1 MVQLSLTGYFYPM
14 IWYILII
21 AFVFLLSWIMLAP
34 VILFINTE
42 RDRYQ
47 LMLPGVIQAGLVY
60 KNGLLHIKGWIFFIP
75 FRFNPFRLRRKNKGK
90 KDQLPKKRKKS
101 SKRRMPIRSMKEA
114 LGAFRIKKLHM
125 DIDTDDFMLNAW
137 LVPAFSAV
145 NNGRNVQMQVNFEGQ
160 LFLDLDLR
168 TRIGSLAWIF
178 IKNR

>member
-1 MVQLSLTGYFYPM
+1 MAKDSPEIYFYTM
-14 IWYILII
+14 IWYILLI
-21 AFVFLLSWIMLAP
+21 ALVFLLTWIMLAP

-42 RDRYQ
+42 LDRYQ
-47 LMLPGVIQAGLVY
+47 LSLPGVIHAGLVY

-75 FRFNPFRLRRKNKGK
+75 FRFNPFRIRRKKKEK
-90 KDQLPKKRKKS
+90 KDQAKKIRKKS
-101 SKRRMPIRSMKEA
+101 NKRRLPIRSMREA

-137 LVPAFSAV
+137 LVPAFGAV
-145 NNGRNVQMQVNFEGQ
+145 NNGRNVQMQVNFEGHM
-160 LFLDLDLR
+160 FLDLDLR